1 MKKTI
6 TEWLGDLKLTEKKIN
21 KIYQELKGKDLFR
34 VSFAKDKE
42 IYKTQWD
49 KEQEE
54 IKALYQSLKQ
64 FILNRDKMRAAIL
77 AFNAT
82 NTIKV
87 GETDYVIALA
97 LEKMKKSDFVD
108 INRLLEEQ
116 IYKMNVQ
123 TDNYLQN
130 AEDKRDTLQSE
141 LSKKANSST
150 KKDNAAI
157 EEIMKSFVVDKNDY
171 LELVSELSKRK
182 ERNIEFLEQ
191 VNVQLNLKNATTF
204 LEIDV

>member
-1 MKKTI
+1 M
-6 TEWLGDLKLTEKKIN
+6 W
-21 KIYQELKGKDLFR
+21 
-34 VSFAKDKE
+34 
-42 IYKTQWD
+42 
-49 KEQEE
+49 
-54 IKALYQSLKQ
+54 
-64 FILNRDKMRAAIL
+64 ILNRDKMRAAIL

-82 NTIKV
+82 NTIKI

-150 KKDNAAI
+150 KKDNEAI